1 MVTREARQWWRV
13 GFFGAL
19 AACNVSAARPTTAV
33 HIDGGASADGG
44 VFSACPAAMLV
55 ASSDFVSTNISV
67 LSPSGALL
75 SETILS
81 SGSAT
86 PGLTAALSG
95 DVIFPLAR
103 TPGEIVLIDQFPNAV
118 LTWVDPS
125 SAKVLRQMN
134 VGTGFSANPHDYL
147 ELSAAKA
154 YVTRYGSNMN
164 AGQEADDGGG
174 DVLIINPQTAAI
186 SGRIAFATDGAFLP
200 SPDHMLHVG
209 SDVWVTLD
217 RFDAGGM
224 TAGDAR
230 LAGVSTSDDTIAWTV
245 DLAGAANCAGVAMA
259 PSGRVVALSCTGV
272 SGDPTPRSAVVLL
285 DATARPPTEIKRF
298 DVATQLSLPLGYTLA
313 FATETLLVGVTLGDQ
328 MAGRN
333 DFAYTLDLGS
343 GTAQVLADAGAAV
356 AFGDVRC
363 APGCGDLCFLADAHA
378 NALRVWKANGSSLDA
393 QTSVSVDPNVGLPPR
408 SLGAF

>member
-125 SAKVLRQMN
+125 SAKGLRQMN
-134 VGTGFSANPHDYL
+134 VGTGFSANPHEDRK
-147 ELSAAKA
+147 S
-154 YVTRYGSNMN
+154 TRLNSSH
-164 AGQEADDGGG
+164 Q
-174 DVLIINPQTAAI
+174 LI
-186 SGRIAFATDGAFLP
+186 
-200 SPDHMLHVG
+200 
-209 SDVWVTLD
+209 
-217 RFDAGGM
+217 
-224 TAGDAR
+224 
-230 LAGVSTSDDTIAWTV
+230 
-245 DLAGAANCAGVAMA
+245 
-259 PSGRVVALSCTGV
+259 
-272 SGDPTPRSAVVLL
+272 
-285 DATARPPTEIKRF
+285 
-298 DVATQLSLPLGYTLA
+298 
-313 FATETLLVGVTLGDQ
+313 
-328 MAGRN
+328 
-333 DFAYTLDLGS
+333 
-343 GTAQVLADAGAAV
+343 
-356 AFGDVRC
+356 
-363 APGCGDLCFLADAHA
+363 
-378 NALRVWKANGSSLDA
+378 
-393 QTSVSVDPNVGLPPR
+393 
-408 SLGAF
+408 